1 MEISLPP
8 KLAEFVE
15 TQVSSGKYDS
25 VDAVILAGIELL
37 AHGET
42 ASQGSKFADL
52 IEDPVVGMWQD
63 RKDMEDSTAWV
74 RQVRQQEWEHMGGTD
89 AD

>member
-37 AHGET
+37 ALGET
-42 ASQGSKFADL
+42 TSQGSKFADL
-52 IEDPVVGMWQD
+52 LEDPVVGMWQD
-63 RKDMEDSTAWV
+63 REDMEDSTAWV
-74 RQVRQQEWEHMGGTD
+74 RQVRQQEWEQMGGTD

>member
-37 AHGET
+37 AYRES
-42 ASQGSKFADL
+42 ASHGSKFADL
-52 IEDPVVGMWQD
+52 LQDPVVGMWQD
-63 RKDMEDSTAWV
+63 RDDMADSTAWV
-74 RQVRQQEWEHMGGTD
+74 RQVRQQEWERIGGTD